1 MNATL
6 HSSGGVNKYHD
17 FKLATN
23 PPIVATMTLEE
34 AAALNANPYP
44 DFRYVFVNCVTC
56 GRRLQMI
63 DFGGNP
69 HAYLCATPTLPVA

>member
-6 HSSGGVNKYHD
+6 YSSGGVNKYHD

-34 AAALNANPYP
+34 AAELNANPYP
-44 DFRYVFVNCVTC
+44 DFRYVRVSCVTC

-69 HAYLCATPTLPVA
+69 HAFMCANPKLPVA